1 MISKKAVDRFLPRGT
16 LRRKI
21 AKAFYLLFFDWNK
34 FKKNLKTFF
43 HLWKQGGF
51 RAVFPNVVSTGHT
64 ETNQITIMP
73 ESTLAHKG
81 SIMNE
86 ELKNEMNSIRWWH
99 RIELEEGLFT
109 PGEVVHGADGS
120 DYATTRFGMPKDLSG
135 KTVLDVGAWDG
146 FFSFE
151 AEKRGA
157 SKVVA
162 CDVSMGAG
170 GNWGGTT
177 GFNFAK
183 KVLKSNVEF
192 KECSIEDLISNN
204 IGTYDIVMC
213 YGVLYHL
220 QNLIPA
226 LKNLAAVTKEYAL
239 IETAVLPAVMDTN
252 PTFPL
257 CAFLNGFNNDPS
269 NYWYPNTQCLAAML
283 QFCGFKR
290 IELVGKCGDIRVTVK
305 AYK

>member
-1 MISKKAVDRFLPRGT
+1 MLQLLKLFQWGT
-16 LRRKI
+16 NKERIFYVSNGKVFCQVCFFGMLLFI
-21 AKAFYLLFFDWNK
+21 YFYLWFFIQK
-34 FKKNLKTFF
+34 
-43 HLWKQGGF
+43 
-51 RAVFPNVVSTGHT
+51 
-64 ETNQITIMP
+64 
-73 ESTLAHKG
+73 ESTDLGILNSIRDHFYAHKG
-81 SIMNE
+81 GIMNE
-86 ELKNEMNSIRWWH
+86 ELKNEMNSIKWWH
-99 RIELEEGLFT
+99 RIELEDGLFT

-135 KTVLDVGAWDG
+135 KTVLDVGTWDG

-162 CDVSMGAG
+162 CDVSINAG

-192 KECSIEDLISNN
+192 KECSVEDLISNN

-239 IETAVLPAVMDTN
+239 IETAVLPAIMDN
-252 PTFPL
+252 PKFPL
-257 CAFLNGFNNDPS
+257 CAFLNKFENDPT
-269 NYWYPNTQCLAAML
+269 NYWYPNTNCLIAML
-283 QFCGFKR
+283 QLCGFKR
-290 IELVGKCGDIRVTVK
+290 IEVVDKCGDVRVTVK
-305 AYK
+305 AFK